1 MFLSDNTNSEEK
13 LMKISTVIL
22 AAGQGTRMVS
32 DLPKVL
38 HPLNGKPLILYA
50 IDTAAAISSEKPV
63 VVIGNGAEK
72 VREVVGD
79 KATFALQEKRLGTAH
94 AVLSAEGCFKDYDG
108 LILVIAA
115 DMPLLTRETLQR
127 MVDDQLSSDSPMT
140 MVTVRLQDSHGFG
153 RILRGM
159 NGEVREII
167 EEAHASP
174 DELQIDE
181 CNVGAYCFKSAWLWE
196 VLKRIKLSPKGE
208 YYLTDLVAVAV
219 MERKQV
225 NTILLTDKDE
235 ALGINNRVHLAE
247 AEVVVRRRLNREYML
262 AGVSMINPE
271 QVYIEGGV
279 KIGKDTL
286 LQPGTY
292 LKGKTTIGERCEI
305 GPNTII
311 DSSSIGNECKLLAS
325 VIEGAVI
332 EDYVGMGPFCHLRK
346 GAHLGSHVHMG
357 NFGEVKDSH
366 LAAGVK
372 MGHFSYIGNAEIGE
386 NVNIGA
392 GTITCNF
399 DGEHKHPTV
408 IGADAFIGS
417 DTMLVAPVKIG
428 KGARTGA
435 GSVVTHDVPDGDVVV
450 GVPARKLKG
459 T

>member
-1 MFLSDNTNSEEK
+1 
-13 LMKISTVIL
+13 MKISTIIL

-38 HPLNGKPLILYA
+38 HSLNGKPLILYA
-50 IDTAAAISSEKPV
+50 VEAAEKVGTEKPV
-63 VVIGNGAEK
+63 VVIGNGAQK

-79 KATFALQEKRLGTAH
+79 RVNFVVQEKRLGTAH
-94 AVLSAEGCFKDYDG
+94 AVLSAENNFKNYDG
-108 LILVIAA
+108 LILVVAA
-115 DMPLLTRETLQR
+115 DMPLLTRETLKR
-127 MVDDQLSSDSPMT
+127 LVDDQLATDAPMT
-140 MVTVRLQDSHGFG
+140 MLTVRLQDSHGFG
-153 RILRGM
+153 RILRGIDG
-159 NGEVREII
+159 NVRSII

-174 DELQIDE
+174 DQLQIDE
-181 CNVGAYCFKSAWLWE
+181 CNVGAYCFKSSWMWE

-208 YYLTDLVAVAV
+208 YYLTDLVEVAV

-225 NTILLTDKDE
+225 HTILLTDKDE

-247 AEVVVRRRLNREYML
+247 AEGIMRLRINREYML
-262 AGVSMINPE
+262 AGVSMTNPD
-271 QVYIEGGV
+271 QVYIEQGV

-286 LQPGTY
+286 LQPGTR
-292 LKGKTTIGERCEI
+292 LTGKTVIGERCVI
-305 GPNTII
+305 GPNTLIH
-311 DSSSIGNECKLLAS
+311 SSSVGDDCTLLTS
-325 VIEGAVI
+325 VIEEAVI
-332 EDYVGMGPFCHLRK
+332 EDHVGMGPFCHLRK

-366 LAAGVK
+366 LSAGVK

-399 DGEHKHPTV
+399 DGVHKHQTV
-408 IGADAFIGS
+408 IGEDAFIGS
-417 DTMLVAPVKIG
+417 DTMLVAPINIG
-428 KGARTGA
+428 KGSRTGA

-459 T
+459 K